1 MSRIEILTAEQA
13 KRWSEPLAWLLQD
26 AVAGGASVGFLPPV
40 RDSEARAYWEGIV
53 TDVAVKKA
61 ILFAA
66 FDNEKLVGSVQLH
79 LPAMPNAR
87 HRASVEKLMVLREH
101 RRQGIGRALMEEL
114 EGHAREL
121 GRTILVLDTR
131 KGDVAEQVYEALGY
145 RRAGKIPRYA
155 RGHNGALEDT
165 VIYYRELADGEDA

>member
-61 ILFAA
+61 VLFAA
-66 FDNEKLVGSVQLH
+66 FEDEKLVGSVQLC

-87 HRASVEKLMVLREH
+87 HRASVEKLMVLREY
-101 RRQGIGRALMEEL
+101 RKQGVGRALMEDL

-121 GRTILVLDTR
+121 GRTLLILDAR
-131 KGDVAEQVYEALGY
+131 RGDVAEQVYEALGY

-155 RGHNGALEDT
+155 RGHNGALEET
-165 VIYYRELADGEDA
+165 VIYYRELPDGEDA